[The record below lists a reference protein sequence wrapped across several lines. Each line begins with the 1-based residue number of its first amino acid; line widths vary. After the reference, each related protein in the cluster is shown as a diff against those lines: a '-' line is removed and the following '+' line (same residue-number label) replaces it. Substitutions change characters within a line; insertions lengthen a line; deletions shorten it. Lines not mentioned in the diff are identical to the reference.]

1 VAKYSFYFGS
11 YPGRGKVERISGSED
26 RRTDVK
32 KTNFYCLRCGTCDI
46 VKKDNIKF
54 FAECENFHPR
64 SKSASLN
71 DVETT
76 FFVTA
81 SLYCVRCKHT
91 YFLKILDEGT
101 K

>member
-1 VAKYSFYFGS
+1 MTAESPVRVIDEESTKKRF
-11 YPGRGKVERISGSED
+11 
-26 RRTDVK
+26 K
-32 KTNFYCLRCGTCDI
+32 KTNFYCLRCGTPDVVI
-46 VKKDNIKF
+46 KDNIKY
-54 FAECENFHPR
+54 FAERNNHRPR

-81 SLYCVRCKHT
+81 SLYCIRCKHT
-91 YFLKILDEGT
+91 YFVKILDEGI

>member
-1 VAKYSFYFGS
+1 MIAE
-11 YPGRGKVERISGSED
+11 YP
-26 RRTDVK
+26 VK
-32 KTNFYCLRCGTCDI
+32 AIDEETTKKHFKQTNFYCLRCGAPDV

-54 FAECENFHPR
+54 FAERNNHRPR

-81 SLYCVRCKHT
+81 SLYCIRCKHT
-91 YFLKILDEGT
+91 YFVKILDEGI

>member
-1 VAKYSFYFGS
+1 MTAESPV
-11 YPGRGKVERISGSED
+11 KVIDEETTKKRF
-26 RRTDVK
+26 K
-32 KTNFYCLRCGTCDI
+32 KTNFYCLRCGTSDI

-54 FAECENFHPR
+54 FAERNSHRPR
-64 SKSASLN
+64 IKSAFLN

-81 SLYCVRCKHT
+81 SLYCARCKHT
-91 YFLKILDEGT
+91 YFLKILDEGI

>member
-1 VAKYSFYFGS
+1 MTAESPVNVIDEETTKKRF
-11 YPGRGKVERISGSED
+11 
-26 RRTDVK
+26 K
-32 KTNFYCLRCGTCDI
+32 KTNFYCLRCGTPDI

-54 FAECENFHPR
+54 FPERKNFHPR
-64 SKSASLN
+64 SKSPPLN
-71 DVETT
+71 DVEIT

-91 YFLKILDEGT
+91 YFLKILDEGI

>member
-1 VAKYSFYFGS
+1 MIAE
-11 YPGRGKVERISGSED
+11 YPVKAISEEI
-26 RRTDVK
+26 TK
-32 KTNFYCLRCGTCDI
+32 KRFTQTNFYCLRCGEYDI

-54 FAECENFHPR
+54 FAHRKNYHPR
-64 SKSASLN
+64 RQSPSAN

-91 YFLKILDEGT
+91 YFVKILDEGI

>member
-1 VAKYSFYFGS
+1 MKAE
-11 YPGRGKVERISGSED
+11 YP
-26 RRTDVK
+26 VK
-32 KTNFYCLRCGTCDI
+32 HIDEETTKKRFTQTNFFCLRCGASDI

-54 FAECENFHPR
+54 FAERINFHPR
-64 SKSASLN
+64 SKSTSAN

-91 YFLKILDEGT
+91 YFVKILDEGI

>member
-1 VAKYSFYFGS
+1 MTAESPVRVIDEESTNKRF
-11 YPGRGKVERISGSED
+11 
-26 RRTDVK
+26 K
-32 KTNFYCLRCGTCDI
+32 KTNFYCLRCGTPDVVI
-46 VKKDNIKF
+46 KDNIKY
-54 FAECENFHPR
+54 FAERNNHRPR

-81 SLYCVRCKHT
+81 SLYCIRCKHT
-91 YFLKILDEGT
+91 YFVKILDEGI

>member
-1 VAKYSFYFGS
+1 MTAESPIRVIDEES
-11 YPGRGKVERISGSED
+11 
-26 RRTDVK
+26 TK
-32 KTNFYCLRCGTCDI
+32 KRFKKNNFYCLRCGAANV

-54 FAECENFHPR
+54 FAERNNHRPR
-64 SKSASLN
+64 SKSASVN

-81 SLYCVRCKHT
+81 SIYCVRCKHT
-91 YFLKILDEGT
+91 YFVKILDEGI

>member
-1 VAKYSFYFGS
+1 MIEE
-11 YPGRGKVERISGSED
+11 YP
-26 RRTDVK
+26 VK
-32 KTNFYCLRCGTCDI
+32 DIKEEIVNKHFKQTNFYCLRCGSPDI
-46 VKKDNIKF
+46 VKKNNIKF
-54 FAECENFHPR
+54 FAQRKNFHPR
-64 SKSASLN
+64 GRSVSNN

-91 YFLKILDEGT
+91 YFVKILDEGI

>member
-1 VAKYSFYFGS
+1 LTKRELKNFLKKQISIVFG
-11 YPGRGKVERISGSED
+11 
-26 RRTDVK
+26 
-32 KTNFYCLRCGTCDI
+32 GTSDI
-46 VKKDNIKF
+46 VKKDNIKY
-54 FAECENFHPR
+54 FAERQNFHPR
-64 SKSASLN
+64 GKSASLN

-91 YFLKILDEGT
+91 YFLKILDEGI

>member
-1 VAKYSFYFGS
+1 MTAESPV
-11 YPGRGKVERISGSED
+11 KVIDEETTKKRF
-26 RRTDVK
+26 K
-32 KTNFYCLRCGTCDI
+32 KTNFYCLRCGVRDI

-54 FAECENFHPR
+54 FAERKNSYPR

-81 SLYCVRCKHT
+81 SLYCVRCKYT
-91 YFLKILDEGT
+91 YFLKILDEGI